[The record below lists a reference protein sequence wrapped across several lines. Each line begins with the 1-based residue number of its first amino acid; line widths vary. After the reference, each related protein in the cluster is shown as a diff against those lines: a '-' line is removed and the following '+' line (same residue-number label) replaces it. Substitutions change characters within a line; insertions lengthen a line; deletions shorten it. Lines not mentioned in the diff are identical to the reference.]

1 MFCAQAG
8 IDEVTND
15 LTHSVYPNPADNY
28 MTIVFADANETHT
41 VQLLDLSGRVMK
53 SIQTSNAEYTI
64 EKCDINAGNYILKV
78 SNNAGQVSIQHV
90 MFY

>member
-1 MFCAQAG
+1 
-8 IDEVTND
+8 
-15 LTHSVYPNPADNY
+15 
-28 MTIVFADANETHT
+28 
-41 VQLLDLSGRVMK
+41 MK

-64 EKCDINAGNYILKV
+64 EKGDLNAGNYILKV